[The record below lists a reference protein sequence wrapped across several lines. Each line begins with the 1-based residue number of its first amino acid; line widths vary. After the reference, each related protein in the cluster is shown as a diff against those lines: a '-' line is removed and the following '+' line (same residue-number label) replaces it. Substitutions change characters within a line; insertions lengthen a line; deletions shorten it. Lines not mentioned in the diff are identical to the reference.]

1 MSAGR
6 AGGVFK
12 DSRTRPT
19 YRDGHPI
26 GASGGSPRPRVGTM
40 TAVIPDSVRLALPTE
55 AEAIAALQRRAWVAH
70 LPGQASSAM
79 LAAVD
84 LSEMTS
90 SWQEA
95 IVRPPLAQ
103 YRVLVAVDAE
113 RITGFAAIGPSS
125 DPDAD
130 PAKDGLVAEFV
141 IDPVAQGRGHGSR
154 LLNAVADTLRADGF
168 HRATWWVR
176 STDDVLLGFLRTA
189 GWDAD
194 GAHTEVAMSEEGPRL
209 KLSRL
214 HTALV
219 DH

>member
-1 MSAGR
+1 
-6 AGGVFK
+6 
-12 DSRTRPT
+12 
-19 YRDGHPI
+19 
-26 GASGGSPRPRVGTM
+26 M

-55 AEAIAALQRRAWVAH
+55 AETIAALQRRAWVAQ
-70 LPGQASSAM
+70 LPEQASNAM

-84 LSEMTS
+84 LSEMTH